1 MKFKETP
8 IPNFL
13 QQSGKGGLYLY
24 RVNGEAM
31 VVDSWT
37 MAMLIWLIPLSARVF
52 IVA

>member
-13 QQSGKGGLYLY
+13 QQSGRGGLYLHG
-24 RVNGEAM
+24 VNGEVM
-31 VVDSWT
+31 VVDSWA
-37 MAMLIWLIPLSARVF
+37 MAVLIWLIPLSARVF